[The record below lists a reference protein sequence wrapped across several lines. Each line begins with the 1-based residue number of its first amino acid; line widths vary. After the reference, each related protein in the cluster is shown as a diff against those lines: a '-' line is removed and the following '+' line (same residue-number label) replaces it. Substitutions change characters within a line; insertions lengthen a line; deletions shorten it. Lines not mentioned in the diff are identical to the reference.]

1 MKKHKFDRFGFS
13 SLPFKNDS
21 KAVYLDTAR
30 KHAVKNMLNFL
41 NYRGFAVLSGSSGTG
56 KTMLLN
62 HLCKQ
67 LNPNENKIVYIPF
80 SMLSPSD
87 MLKSICVKLNLEP
100 TISASK
106 MLASIQEC
114 ITQMQ
119 PVNPILILDEIQ
131 KITNPTIEI
140 IRLMTNINFEEKNIF
155 SVLMAGNDEFLQTV
169 RLRINE
175 PLRQRITCYCYLGP
189 LSRSD
194 TKEYIKCQLET
205 AGAHQDIITE
215 QAAMLI
221 HDLTSGIPRMINSLS
236 FAALEAATEDDSQ
249 IIDLQHIERARKI
262 AILPQQE
269 PYQ

>member
-13 SLPFKNDS
+13 SLPFRNDS
-21 KAVYLDTAR
+21 KAAYVDTAR
-30 KHAVKNMLNFL
+30 KQVLKNMLNFL

-67 LNPNENKIVYIPF
+67 LNPNENKIIYIPF
-80 SMLSPSD
+80 SMLSQSD
-87 MLKSICVKLNLEP
+87 MLKSICVKLNVEP
-100 TISASK
+100 TVSTSK
-106 MLASIQEC
+106 MLARIQDC

-119 PVNPILILDEIQ
+119 PINPILVLDEIQ

-140 IRLMTNINFEEKNIF
+140 IRLMTNINFEEKNLF
-155 SVLMAGNDEFLQTV
+155 SILMAGNDEFLQRV

-175 PLRQRITCYCYLGP
+175 PLRQRITCYCRLDA

-194 TKEYIKCQLET
+194 TKEYIKCQFET

-215 QAAMLI
+215 QAAMLVY
-221 HDLTSGIPRMINSLS
+221 DLTSGIPRMINSLV
-236 FAALEAATEDDSQ
+236 FAALEMADEDESQ
-249 IIDLQHIERARKI
+249 IIDLKHINLAEKVV
-262 AILPQQE
+262 ILPQQE

>member
-1 MKKHKFDRFGFS
+1 MKKHKFDRFGFT
-13 SLPFKNDS
+13 SLPFRNDS
-21 KAVYLDTAR
+21 KAVFLDTAR
-30 KHAVKNMLNFL
+30 EQVVKNMLNFL

-67 LNPNENKIVYIPF
+67 LNSNENKIIYIPF

-106 MLASIQEC
+106 MLANIQEC

-119 PVNPILILDEIQ
+119 PVNPVLVLDEIQ

-155 SVLMAGNDEFLQTV
+155 SVLMAGNEEFLQRV

-175 PLRQRITCYCYLGP
+175 PLRQRITCYCHLDV
-189 LSRSD
+189 LSRSN
-194 TKEYIKCQLET
+194 TKEYIKCQLES
-205 AGAHQDIITE
+205 AGAHQDIMTE
-215 QAAMLI
+215 QAAFFV
-221 HDLTSGIPRMINSLS
+221 HDLTSGIPRMINSLA
-236 FAALEAATEDDSQ
+236 FAALEAAAEDESQ
-249 IIDLQHIERARKI
+249 IIDLPHIERARKI
-262 AILPQQE
+262 TIPPQQE

>member
-1 MKKHKFDRFGFS
+1 MRKHKFDRFGFS
-13 SLPFKNDS
+13 SLPFRNDS
-21 KAVYLDTAR
+21 KATYLDTAR
-30 KHAVKNMLNFL
+30 KQVLKNMLNFL

-67 LNPNENKIVYIPF
+67 LNPNENKIIYIPF

-106 MLASIQEC
+106 MLANIQEC

-119 PVNPILILDEIQ
+119 PVNPVLVLDEIQ

-155 SVLMAGNDEFLQTV
+155 SILMAGNDEFLQRV

-175 PLRQRITCYCYLGP
+175 PIRQRISCYCRLDA

-194 TKEYIKCQLET
+194 TKEYIKCQIET

-215 QAAMLI
+215 QAVTFV
-221 HDLTSGIPRMINSLS
+221 HDLTSGIPRMINSLV
-236 FAALEAATEDDSQ
+236 FTALEAAAEDDSQ
-249 IIDLQHIERARKI
+249 IIDLKHIDTAGKI
-262 AILPQQE
+262 VILPQQE

>member
-1 MKKHKFDRFGFS
+1 MREHKFDRFGFS
-13 SLPFKNDS
+13 SIPFRSES
-21 KAVYLDTAR
+21 KATYLDTPR
-30 KHAVKNMLNFL
+30 KQALKNMLNFL
-41 NYRGFAVLSGSSGTG
+41 NYRGFAVLSGSPGTG

-62 HLCKQ
+62 HLCSQ
-67 LNPNENKIVYIPF
+67 LNPNENKILYIPF

-100 TISASK
+100 TVSTSK
-106 MLASIQEC
+106 MLAAIQEC

-119 PVNPILILDEIQ
+119 PVNPILVLDEIQ
-131 KITNPTIEI
+131 KISNPTIEI
-140 IRLMTNINFEEKNIF
+140 IRLMTNINFEEKNLF
-155 SVLMAGNDEFLQTV
+155 SVLMAGNDEFLQRV

-175 PLRQRITCYCYLGP
+175 PLRQRITCYCRLDS

-215 QAAMLI
+215 QAATFVY
-221 HDLTSGIPRMINSLS
+221 DLTSGIPRLVNSLV
-236 FAALEAATEDDSQ
+236 FAALEAAAEEDSQ
-249 IIDLQHIERARKI
+249 LIELKHINLAEKI
-262 AILPQQE
+262 VILPQQE